1 MFYAHSACA
10 ARDSMF
16 HWSGR
21 SVTGTRVGTVCFALF
36 ALVSM
41 PHEVIHLHTEMDM
54 PTFLLSGFTTA
65 SLFEVELCLF

>member
-1 MFYAHSACA
+1 
-10 ARDSMF
+10 MF

-41 PHEVIHLHTEMDM
+41 PHEVIHLHTQMDM
-54 PTFLLSGFTTA
+54 PTFLLSGFATA
-65 SLFEVELCLF
+65 SPFEVEFCLLSSRKRASW